1 MSDHRTIDRRRNV
14 LGPDGQLVRNSTFAD
29 DPNVRV
35 VAQPLEVSAAHGSFQ
50 GAQWSRDR
58 GYVYVPTLDT
68 LKEVDSW
75 SRTELLKRARFIYAS
90 GGGLVHRGVDGV
102 ARMICGTGLFPY
114 PLGKNKD
121 RNRRLRMLWNARA
134 ESANTFDLSRKFS
147 CGMAQQAIVRAKI
160 RDGDVAP
167 VLARNEDGRL
177 RVMFYESHQIGQG
190 SGKDDAQSARWHD
203 GVRLDRH
210 NAPIAYRLVA
220 QDPATDKQETADVPA
235 QNVLFCCNYE
245 RFGQVRG
252 LTRFYPV
259 INKVLDR
266 GEIMHALTKGIKM
279 REQIAIALEQQ
290 AQNSAVVVP
299 GAPGSGAA
307 GLPAPRPT
315 TVVDVGNGKKMTLEK
330 FFGAGE
336 SHELKPGQSYK
347 IVESNHPDANVREH
361 LDNLV
366 RDVAWALKFSPEL
379 LWNITQLGGANTRF
393 IMADAQS
400 QIEVEQQEL
409 VEQFLGPYFL
419 AWQRDMIEAGEIE
432 DADDWELHTW
442 LLPKRLTVDFGR
454 DGKLHIEQAKRGMI
468 TLKSLYGFVGDEW
481 QIEVDQYL
489 DERQYIKEGLL
500 KRKLTWAEGYP
511 EIGSKLAATDPNADP
526 NADPAAT
533 AEDIS
538 AMRQQ
543 LDEIHAALQRGID
556 RPAHR

>member
-1 MSDHRTIDRRRNV
+1 MSTDHRTIDRRRIV
-14 LGPDGQLVRNSTFAD
+14 LGPDGQPTHRTGTGN

-35 VAQPLEVSAAHGSFQ
+35 VEKPLDVSAAHGSFQ

-68 LKEVDSW
+68 LKEVDAW

-102 ARMICGTGLFPY
+102 ARMVCGTGLFPY
-114 PLGKNKD
+114 PLGKNKE
-121 RNRRLRMLWNARA
+121 RNRRLRLLWNARA

-147 CGMAQQAIVRAKI
+147 CGMAQQAIVRGKI
-160 RDGDVAP
+160 KDGDVAP

-190 SGKDDAQSARWHD
+190 SGKEDPQSARWHD

-235 QNVLFCCNYE
+235 QNVLFCVNYE

-290 AQNSAVVVP
+290 MPSSSGVVIP
-299 GAPGSGAA
+299 GAPGSGAS
-307 GLPAPRPT
+307 GLPTPRPT
-315 TVVDVGNGKKMTLEK
+315 TLVDVGGGKKMSLEK

-347 IVESNHPDANVREH
+347 IVESNHPDANVRAHDE
-361 LDNLV
+361 NLV

-489 DERQYIKEGLL
+489 DERQYIKEGLAT
-500 KRKLTWAEGYP
+500 RKLTWTEAFP
-511 EIGSKLAATDPNADP
+511 EIGSKLDAAGAQEDSS
-526 NADPAAT
+526 AT
-533 AEDIS
+533 TEDIS

-543 LDEIHAALQRGID
+543 LDEIHAAVQRGVD